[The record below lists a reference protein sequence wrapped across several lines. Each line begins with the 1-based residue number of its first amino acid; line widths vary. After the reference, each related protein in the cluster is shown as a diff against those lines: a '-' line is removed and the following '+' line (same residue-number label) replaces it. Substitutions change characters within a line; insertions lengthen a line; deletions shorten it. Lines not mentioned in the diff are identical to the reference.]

1 MHVESEKRL
10 VDGTK
15 TAVGCVAC
23 RLNFMPLCL
32 QITQFVLTGAWS
44 DGQYKEVLELCMGG
58 CAQLDAVARQC
69 LQQSLTP
76 A

>member
-1 MHVESEKRL
+1 MHVDSEKTAC
-10 VDGTK
+10 DSTK
-15 TAVGCVAC
+15 TAVGRVAR

-32 QITQFVLTGAWS
+32 QITQFVLTGTWS

-69 LQQSLTP
+69 LQESLTP